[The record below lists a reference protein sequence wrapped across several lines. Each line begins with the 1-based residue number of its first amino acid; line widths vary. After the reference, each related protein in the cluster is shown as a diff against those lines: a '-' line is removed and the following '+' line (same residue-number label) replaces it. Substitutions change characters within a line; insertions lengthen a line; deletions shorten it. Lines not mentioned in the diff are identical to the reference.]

1 MPMQIHGLLRWIPVA
16 AICVSAAMSCSK
28 GYNGYGYSPESEK
41 MLEELDRT
49 LTEKDIYDLAKN
61 ERINVI
67 KGGIGAAAASEDGP
81 YKGMYNVYDRL
92 YDEYYQYNIDSA
104 ITYAR
109 KKQTIAEL
117 SGDRDLINDSMLDL
131 ADRYV
136 LSGMFTE
143 AFSLMGSIR
152 VQELSEVLRPR
163 YFHIYNSLYNGMC
176 AASDD
181 PVLRE
186 RYRIQRDGYRRM
198 LYERLGTDDISRLY
212 VLSEMMIDNGNA
224 GTILDS
230 LYAKY
235 NSVEISLH
243 EKAILSYIIGNV
255 WLQCGNRDKSIYHY
269 AESAI
274 YDLRTP
280 VNEYK
285 SLHELAAL
293 LYENGDVRRAYRY
306 ITRSVND
313 AMTANARIN
322 IQSINRLLPIISSSY
337 NIRMKENQ
345 QELRKLLAGISIL
358 AVLLAAAI
366 LSLVRV
372 MKKVSVAERRTRE
385 KNDELQTLNGRL
397 HEYIMMLQEANDIK
411 ESYLARYLDMCSDYI
426 EGLERYRSH
435 LRKSAKNGGFAEV
448 MDNLKSRDFIEKE
461 LQEFY
466 AQFDATFLDLFPDFI
481 AQLNGL
487 LQPDK
492 RIEDTSKEGILS
504 TELRVMALIRLG
516 VNDSVKI
523 AHFLR
528 RSVSTIYNYRVKLR
542 NAALSDREEFERQIM
557 HMGRFGQ
564 NAVHVKE

>member
-1 MPMQIHGLLRWIPVA
+1 MRKLLIAIMAALMLALPLSASISSNPAFLRVRGLEMP
-16 AICVSAAMSCSK
+16 VSARMAGMGMAGISSVK
-28 GYNGYGYSPESEK
+28 GYDALNYNPAALADSGF
-41 MLEELDRT
+41 T
-49 LTEKDIYDLAKN
+49 LTLPYV
-61 ERINVI
+61 NVTL
-67 KGGIGAAAASEDGP
+67 
-81 YKGMYNVYDRL
+81 YNT
-92 YDEYYQYNIDSA
+92 A
-104 ITYAR
+104 
-109 KKQTIAEL
+109 
-117 SGDRDLINDSMLDL
+117 SMLT
-131 ADRYV
+131 
-136 LSGMFTE
+136 SG
-143 AFSLMGSIR
+143 I
-152 VQELSEVLRPR
+152 
-163 YFHIYNSLYNGMC
+163 
-176 AASDD
+176 
-181 PVLRE
+181 
-186 RYRIQRDGYRRM
+186 
-198 LYERLGTDDISRLY
+198 
-212 VLSEMMIDNGNA
+212 ID
-224 GTILDS
+224 
-230 LYAKY
+230 
-235 NSVEISLH
+235 
-243 EKAILSYIIGNV
+243 
-255 WLQCGNRDKSIYHY
+255 
-269 AESAI
+269 
-274 YDLRTP
+274 
-280 VNEYK
+280 
-285 SLHELAAL
+285 AAL
-293 LYENGDVRRAYRY
+293 A
-306 ITRSVND
+306 
-313 AMTANARIN
+313 
-322 IQSINRLLPIISSSY
+322 LPGATE
-337 NIRMKENQ
+337 ENQ

-411 ESYLARYLDMCSDYI
+411 ESYLVRYLDMCSDYI

-542 NAALSDREEFERQIM
+542 NAAMSDREEFERQIM
-557 HMGRFGQ
+557 HIGRFGQ